1 MADATVFVNDLFDED
16 ITVDNET
23 FPWVHVISIEARLNT
38 ARKVTIQFSTR
49 EGLEMCSIG
58 RTLRVQV
65 GKSDVAG
72 GIDFVGKIK
81 MIIPSYE
88 VSTAVAYDYI
98 ADLKSSKL
106 VNFSD
111 RDYAG
116 MDLIMAAKHGVSN
129 SVSNNKYI
137 VDTMSHINLDALNVS
152 CGVTY
157 RGDQGFEGYQ
167 TRKSFLDKIFAEA
180 STEMSTQQYL
190 SGAYPNLTFLPWHY
204 AIRKN
209 NELEVFRPD
218 TYTETPV
225 IHLGKNN
232 FNIVGAGLNGTIDT
246 ARMVNSVVVQSSE
259 TDYVATY
266 SDDSSIAQY
275 GSQSLL
281 MNSKI
286 SNPSNM
292 DEIAYAVV
300 TSGNEPAA
308 SYTVIVDDAHWIDLG
323 NIVEVTLPT
332 LEERRRF
339 VVKEYK
345 TTIKDKII
353 TTLTLG
359 SNKLRTTDLI
369 NRIVTQS

>member
-23 FPWVHVISIEARLNT
+23 FPWVHAISIEAKINT

-72 GIDFVGKIK
+72 GIDFIGKIK
-81 MIIPSYE
+81 MVIPSYE
-88 VSTAVAYDYI
+88 VSTAIAYDYI
-98 ADLKSSKL
+98 ADLNSSKL
-106 VNFSD
+106 VNFLD

-116 MDLIMAAKHGVSN
+116 MDLLMAAKHGINN
-129 SVSNNKYI
+129 SVGNNKYI
-137 VDTMSHINLDALNVS
+137 VDAMSHINLDALNLS
-152 CGVTY
+152 CGVKY
-157 RGDQGFEGYQ
+157 KKNQGFEGYQ
-167 TRKSFLDKIFAEA
+167 TRKSFLNKIFAEA
-180 STEMSTQQYL
+180 STEMSIQQYL
-190 SGAYPNLTFLPWHY
+190 SGAYPILTFLPWYY

-218 TYTETPV
+218 IYTENPV
-225 IHLGKNN
+225 MHLGRNN
-232 FNIVGAGLNGTIDT
+232 FNVIGTGLTGTIDT

-259 TDYVATY
+259 TDYIATY

-286 SNPSNM
+286 SNPSKM
-292 DEIAYAVV
+292 DEIAYTVV
-300 TSGNEPAA
+300 TSGKEPAG
-308 SYTVIVDDAHWIDLG
+308 SYTVIVDNAHWVDLG
-323 NIVEVTLPT
+323 NVVEVTLPT
-332 LEERRRF
+332 MEERRKF

-345 TTIKDKII
+345 TIIKDAVI

-359 SNKLRTTDLI
+359 SNKLRATDLI
-369 NRIVTQS
+369 KRVSNK